1 MKEILVTRLGE
12 LLSGFDE
19 VAFAYLFGS
28 YADES
33 ISKHSDVDVAIYV
46 KDGYD
51 TFDVGLKVHHKLEI
65 ALKQDVD
72 VVVLNDVK
80 NYTLLKDILTKG
92 ILLKDSEDRAMFEVR
107 KQHEIIDYFTFKRM
121 IDAA

>member
-1 MKEILVTRLGE
+1 MKEVLVTRLGK

-28 YADES
+28 YVDES

-46 KDGYD
+46 KDGHD

-65 ALKQDVD
+65 ALNQDVD

-92 ILLKDSEDRAMFEVR
+92 ILLKDDEDRAMFEVL